1 MLVQDKVALVT
12 GAARGIGAQCARQL
26 AQNGA
31 AAVIV
36 VDMDEALGQQTAQEL
51 GKLCR
56 STFYKTDVSSEDA
69 VRALFQ
75 SVKKEFGRLDILV
88 NIAGICSTRTIFNE
102 TMESW
107 DRIMNIN
114 LKGGFL
120 CMREAFALMEEHG
133 YGRIVNMASIS
144 GQVGGIRTSPAYA
157 ASKAGLICITKSF
170 AKLGAKHGITVNA
183 LAPGLVDTD
192 MTRDPEF
199 HYSVDEVPMGRVAK
213 TSDIADT
220 VLYLASDLAG
230 YVTGQCL
237 NVNGGMYMG

>member
-26 AQNGA
+26 AENGA
-31 AAVIV
+31 TAVIV
-36 VDMDEALGQQTAQEL
+36 VDMDETLGQQTAQEL

-56 STFYKTDVSSEDA
+56 SAFYKTDVSSEEA
-69 VRALFQ
+69 VKGLFQ
-75 SVKKEFGRLDILV
+75 KVKEEFGRLDILV
-88 NIAGICSTRTIFNE
+88 NIAGICSTRTIFDEN
-102 TMESW
+102 MESW

-120 CMREAFALMEEHG
+120 CMREAFPLMQVHQ

-170 AKLGAKHGITVNA
+170 AKLGAKEGITVNA

-199 HYSVDEVPMGRVAK
+199 HYSVEEVPMGRVAK
-213 TSDIADT
+213 TADIADT

-230 YVTGQCL
+230 YVTGQCV

>member
-12 GAARGIGAQCARQL
+12 GAARGIGAQCARHL
-26 AQNGA
+26 AENGA

-36 VDMDEALGQQTAQEL
+36 VDMDETLGQQTAQSL

-56 STFYKTDVSSEDA
+56 SVFYKTDVSSEEA
-69 VRALFQ
+69 VKALFKT
-75 SVKKEFGRLDILV
+75 VKEVFGRLDILV
-88 NIAGICSTRTIFNE
+88 NIAGICSTRTIFDEN
-102 TMESW
+102 MESW

-120 CMREAFALMEEHG
+120 CMREAFPLMQENG

-170 AKLGAKHGITVNA
+170 AKLGAKIGITVNA

-192 MTRDPEF
+192 MTRDPDF
-199 HYSVDEVPMGRVAK
+199 HYSVGEVPMGRVAK
-213 TSDIADT
+213 TADIADT

-230 YVTGQCL
+230 YVTGQCV

>member
-1 MLVQDKVALVT
+1 MLVKDKVALVT

-26 AQNGA
+26 AENGA

-36 VDMDEALGQQTAQEL
+36 VDMDEKRGLEMVQGL
-51 GKLCR
+51 SSICR
-56 STFYKTDVSSEDA
+56 SAFYKTDVSNEIA
-69 VRALFQ
+69 VKALFQ
-75 SVKKEFGRLDILV
+75 RVGEEFGRLDILV
-88 NIAGICSTRTIFNE
+88 NIAGICSTRTTFDE
-102 TMESW
+102 TMDSW

-120 CMREAFALMEEHG
+120 CMREAFLLMQDKG

-170 AKLGAKHGITVNA
+170 AKLGAKLGITVNA

-192 MTRDPEF
+192 MTRDPDF
-199 HYSVDEVPMGRVAK
+199 HYSVDEVPMGRVAQ
-213 TSDIADT
+213 TSDIANT

-230 YVTGQCL
+230 YVTGQCI

>member
-1 MLVQDKVALVT
+1 MLVKGKIALVT

-26 AQNGA
+26 AENGA
-31 AAVIV
+31 AAVII
-36 VDMDEALGQQTAQEL
+36 VDMDETRGQKTAQEL
-51 GKLCR
+51 GQLCR
-56 STFYKTDVSSEDA
+56 SAYYRTDVSSEED
-69 VRALFQ
+69 VKALFQ
-75 SVKKEFGRLDILV
+75 KVREEFGRLDILV
-88 NIAGICSTRTIFNE
+88 NVAGICSTRTTFDE

-107 DRIMNIN
+107 DRIMNVN

-120 CMREAFALMEEHG
+120 CMREAFLLMKEHG

-170 AKLGAKHGITVNA
+170 AKLGAKLGITVNA

-192 MTRDPEF
+192 MTRDPDF
-199 HYSVDEVPMGRVAK
+199 HYSVDEVPMGRVAE
-213 TSDIADT
+213 TADIANT
-220 VLYLASDLAG
+220 VLYLASDLAE
-230 YVTGQCL
+230 YVTGQCV